1 MDIKDIVN
9 AFPVICKDPAEVFF
23 LFLQVY
29 PEDQL
34 LPIISKQ
41 FGGKFGVDNDAMQK
55 KLKEVKE
62 FADEKMLALEKIHR
76 DVNV

>member
-1 MDIKDIVN
+1 
-9 AFPVICKDPAEVFF
+9 
-23 LFLQVY
+23 
-29 PEDQL
+29 
-34 LPIISKQ
+34 
-41 FGGKFGVDNDAMQK
+41 MQK